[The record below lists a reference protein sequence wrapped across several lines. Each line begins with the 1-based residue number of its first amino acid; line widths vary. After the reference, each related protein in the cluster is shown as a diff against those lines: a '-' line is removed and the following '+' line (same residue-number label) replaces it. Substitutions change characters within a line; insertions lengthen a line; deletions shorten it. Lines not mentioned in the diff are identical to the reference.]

1 MGDKNY
7 LKDLFHRTLT
17 ACSPGNA
24 VKEAVQLDHGE
35 IRIGS
40 NRFKKDQHPIYVIA
54 VGKASVPMFESLY
67 SILGS
72 RITKSLV
79 ITPNAPENG
88 SANKII
94 TANHPVPDEESI
106 KAGRTAVSFMEN
118 VPTNALIIT
127 LISGGTSSLMCN
139 PAAEISLSDLRAT
152 FDLLNQCGASISE
165 INTVRKHCSRIK
177 GGQLLR
183 LLPEEAILIDLIIS
197 DVPNDDPAF
206 IGSGPTV
213 ADPSTYQDAYH
224 VLLEYKLWDT
234 IPAAVRDHIEKG
246 LTGEVMETLKPKEEL
261 LKRHETGIIS
271 SAEQF
276 VSQAAQFASRDGYET
291 ELADQP
297 FNEDVETVASNIL
310 DKVLSNEDNKS
321 KPVIFFFYGESRVE
335 VTGEGKGGRNQEL
348 ALRGALKI
356 AGYNNI
362 IWLSAG
368 TDGIDG
374 PTDAAGAIV
383 DGRTLSKARDRGMD
397 PGDFLGNNDSYHFH
411 KQLDTLLVTG
421 PTGNNL
427 MDVVFVI
434 RN

>member
-17 ACSPGNA
+17 ACSPENA
-24 VKEAVQLDHGE
+24 VREAVEIEGAKIKIRDHHFE
-35 IRIGS
+35 S
-40 NRFKKDQHPIYVIA
+40 DEYPVYVLA
-54 VGKASVPMFESLY
+54 VGKASIPMF
-67 SILGS
+67 
-72 RITKSLV
+72 KSLDNIIGNRIIKSLIV
-79 ITPNAPENG
+79 TPNSPENC
-88 SANKII
+88 SADQII

-106 KAGRTAVSFMEN
+106 KAGRAAASFMES
-118 VPTNALIIT
+118 VPKNALIIT

-139 PAAEISLSDLRAT
+139 PAGAITLSDLRTT

-165 INTVRKHCSRIK
+165 INTVRKHCSQIK

-183 LLPEEAILIDLIIS
+183 YLHQDVTLIDLIIS
-197 DVPNDDPAF
+197 DVPSNDPTF

-213 ADPSTYQDAYH
+213 GDPSTYQDAYH
-224 VLLEYKLWDT
+224 VLLEYQLWNK
-234 IPAAVRDHIEKG
+234 IPESVKSHIEKG
-246 LTGEVMETLKPKEEL
+246 LTGEVVETLSPEEETI
-261 LKRHETGIIS
+261 KRHETEIIS

-276 VSQAAQFASRDGYET
+276 TQQAADFASEDGYKCV
-291 ELADQP
+291 LSDQP
-297 FNEDVETVASNIL
+297 FNEDVESVASYIT
-310 DKVLSNEDNKS
+310 DKVLSNEDRDGN
-321 KPVIFFFYGESRVE
+321 PAIFFFYGESRVV

-356 AGYNNI
+356 AGYNNLS
-362 IWLSAG
+362 WLSAG
-368 TDGIDG
+368 TDGVDG

-383 DGRTLSKARDRGMD
+383 DGQTITKARDKGVNPD
-397 PGDFLGNNDSYHFH
+397 EHLQNNDSYHFH
-411 KQLDTLLVTG
+411 KQMDTLLVTG

>member
-1 MGDKNY
+1 MDDKNY

-17 ACSPGNA
+17 ACSPENA
-24 VKEAVQLDHGE
+24 VKEVVQIEGGKIKIRNHHFENDDH
-35 IRIGS
+35 
-40 NRFKKDQHPIYVIA
+40 PVYVLA
-54 VGKASVPMFESLY
+54 VGKASITMFESLDN
-67 SILGS
+67 ILGN

-79 ITPNAPENG
+79 ITPNSPENC
-88 SANKII
+88 SADQII

-106 KAGRTAVSFMEN
+106 KAGRAAASFMES
-118 VPTNALIIT
+118 VPKNALVIT

-139 PAAEISLSDLRAT
+139 PAGTITLSDLRRT

-183 LLPEEAILIDLIIS
+183 YLHQDAILIDLIIS
-197 DVPNDDPAF
+197 DVPHNNPTF

-213 ADPSTYQDAYH
+213 SDPSTYQDAYH
-224 VLLEYKLWDT
+224 ILLEYQLWEK
-234 IPAAVRDHIEKG
+234 IPESVKNHIEKG
-246 LTGEVMETLKPKEEL
+246 LTGEVVETLSQEEDL
-261 LKRHETGIIS
+261 LKKHETEIIS

-276 VSQAAQFASRDGYET
+276 AQQAADFASEDGYKSV
-291 ELADQP
+291 LSDRP
-297 FNEDVETVASNIL
+297 FNEDVETVATNIT
-310 DKVLSNEDNKS
+310 DKVLSNENRDGE
-321 KPVIFFFYGESRVE
+321 PLIFFFYGESRVV

-362 IWLSAG
+362 SWLSAG
-368 TDGIDG
+368 TDGVDG

-383 DGRTLSKARDRGMD
+383 DGRTITKARERGID
-397 PGDFLGNNDSYHFH
+397 PDEYLQNNDSYHFH
-411 KQLDTLLVTG
+411 RQMDTLLITG